1 MTSGDFNASQAA
13 KRIGISDRTIRRWLK
28 PDKHGKVKLPSIR
41 TESGQLAIAAADV
54 ELLRQEVEE
63 ERTRFV
69 TPTHAYATARQ
80 EMPTHDIGQSVGHDI
95 DIEQRLASMAQSIAN
110 LNATI
115 DIQSRRINE
124 LTKRV
129 AELEARNVP
138 TQPVPPSTTADTISQ
153 AKPPKQPSDTSSP
166 IPTDLPHGTLS
177 AVDFAKHVG
186 LKYTI
191 LEGTIRHGMAL
202 GRGKGKD
209 YLEITERHSRKYL
222 TLEQQSKAIELLTK
236 HGKISPANHD

>member
-1 MTSGDFNASQAA
+1 MTSGDFNASQAS

-28 PDKHGKVKLPSIR
+28 PDKRGNVKLPSIR

-54 ELLRQEVEE
+54 ERLRQEVEE

-69 TPTHAYATARQ
+69 TPTHTYATTRP
-80 EMPTHDIGQSVGHDI
+80 EMPTHDIGQVETDI
-95 DIEQRLASMAQSIAN
+95 DLESRLASMAQSIAN

-115 DIQSRRINE
+115 DIQSRRLNE

-129 AELEARNVP
+129 AELEGRNVP
-138 TQPVPPSTTADTISQ
+138 RQSVPPSTTADTISQ

-222 TLEQQSKAIELLTK
+222 TPEQQKIAIELLRK
-236 HGKISPANHD
+236 HGKLDTN